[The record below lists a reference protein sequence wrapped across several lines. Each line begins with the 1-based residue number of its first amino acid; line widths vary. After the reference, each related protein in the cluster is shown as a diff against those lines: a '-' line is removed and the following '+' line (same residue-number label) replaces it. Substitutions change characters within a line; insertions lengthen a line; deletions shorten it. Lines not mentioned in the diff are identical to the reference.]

1 MIGFVYPILE
11 HFCPFSYKLPRW
23 VSLWHCQCGTY
34 LCSYLPWHITR
45 TLTQARTHTCSHTQT
60 QTQCHMHA
68 HAVTH
73 IVIHMHIHIMIH
85 TQTRFTHIHM
95 MIHTQTRFTH
105 IHMMLHTDSAYYA
118 IASTPINDR
127 QEASGLAISRQI
139 VCGQQWACALCIC
152 ILVCERDYEPAHCR
166 LC

>member
-60 QTQCHMHA
+60 HKHSATCMRMQSPILWYTC
-68 HAVTH
+68 TY
-73 IVIHMHIHIMIH
+73 
-85 TQTRFTHIHM
+85 TSWFTHRPDS
-95 MIHTQTRFTH
+95 HTYTWWFTH
-105 IHMMLHTDSAYYA
+105 WQAVSDSAYYA

-139 VCGQQWACALCIC
+139 VCGQLWACALCIC
-152 ILVCERDYEPAHCR
+152 ILLCERDYEPAHCR